1 MQKTVCMFDFRLKV
15 FYTAA
20 KQLSFS
26 RAAEELFISQ
36 PAVSKH
42 IHALE
47 SYFKVKLFVRQ
58 GSKIS
63 LTSDGQVLFQH
74 AEEIFAL
81 YRKLQFEMDKRVQ
94 KNSGHLRLGASTTI
108 AQYVLPNILAD
119 FHKQYP
125 DIQVNLFNG
134 NTRQIES
141 ALLQKEIELGI
152 IEGHV
157 KKPELK
163 YTPFMKDEIV
173 LVTKRNHPQ
182 AREGEIDLE
191 ELKKIPLA
199 VREFGSGTLQVIQ
212 HYLKSLHLSSSDLNI
227 EMQLGSTEGIKTYL
241 KNTNCF
247 AFLSLNSVLEEL
259 HRDELTIIEL
269 PGPAINR
276 FFHFISPHG
285 NAEPLA
291 EMFMQF
297 VIKNI
302 SD

>member
-1 MQKTVCMFDFRLKV
+1 MFDFRLKV
-15 FYTAA
+15 FHTAA

-63 LTSDGQVLFQH
+63 LTSNGQVLFQY

-81 YRKLQFEMDKRVQ
+81 YRKLQFEMDKRAQ

-108 AQYVLPNILAD
+108 AQYVLPNMLAG

-125 DIQVNLFNG
+125 DIQVTLINA
-134 NTRQIES
+134 NTRQIET

-152 IEGHV
+152 IEGHA
-157 KKPELK
+157 KKQELK
-163 YTPFMKDEIV
+163 YVPFMKDEIV
-173 LVTKRNHPQ
+173 LVTRKNHPQ
-182 AREGEIDLE
+182 VQDGEIDLE
-191 ELKKIPLA
+191 ILKKIPLA
-199 VREFGSGTLQVIQ
+199 IREFGSGTLQVIQ
-212 HYLKSLHLSSSDLNI
+212 HYLKSQHLSLADLNI

-241 KNTNCF
+241 RNTTCF

-259 HRDELTIIEL
+259 RRNELTVVEL
-269 PGPAINR
+269 PGISISR

-285 NAEPLA
+285 NEELLA
-291 EMFMQF
+291 EMFMKF

-302 SD
+302 SAKNDK

>member
-1 MQKTVCMFDFRLKV
+1 MFDFRLKV
-15 FYTAA
+15 FHTAA

-36 PAVSKH
+36 PAVSRH
-42 IHALE
+42 VHALE

-63 LTSDGQVLFQH
+63 LTPDGKVLFYH

-81 YRKLQFEMDKRVQ
+81 YRKLQFEMNKRVQ
-94 KNSGHLRLGASTTI
+94 QNRGHLRMGASTTI
-108 AQYVLPNILAD
+108 AQYVLPNMLAG
-119 FHKQYP
+119 FHKQYS
-125 DIQVNLFNG
+125 DIQITLMNG
-134 NTRQIES
+134 NTQQIEM

-152 IEGHV
+152 IEGYA

-163 YTPFMKDEIV
+163 YIPFMKDEIV

-182 AREGEIDLE
+182 AGVGEIDLE

-212 HYLKSLHLSSSDLNI
+212 HYLKSQHLSLSDLNI

-259 HRDELTIIEL
+259 HRNELTIIEI
-269 PGPAINR
+269 PGPAISR
-276 FFHFISPHG
+276 FFHFITPHG
-285 NAEPLA
+285 NEEPMA
-291 EMFMQF
+291 EMFMAF
-297 VIKNI
+297 VVRNI
-302 SD
+302 PLKGNK

>member
-1 MQKTVCMFDFRLKV
+1 VFDFRLKV

-74 AEEIFAL
+74 AKEIFTL
-81 YRKLQFEMDKRVQ
+81 HRKLQFEMDKRAQ
-94 KNSGHLRLGASTTI
+94 QNRGGLRLGASTTI
-108 AQYVLPNILAD
+108 AQYVLPGILAD
-119 FHKQYP
+119 FYKQYP
-125 DIQVNLFNG
+125 DIQVSLING
-134 NTRQIES
+134 NTLQIES
-141 ALLQKEIELGI
+141 ALLQREIELGI
-152 IEGHV
+152 IEGHD

-163 YTPFMKDEIV
+163 YIPFMKDEIV
-173 LVTKRNHPQ
+173 LVTRKNNPQ
-182 AREGEIDLE
+182 IQNGNIDLE
-191 ELKKIPLA
+191 MLTKFPLA
-199 VREFGSGTLQVIQ
+199 IREFGSGTLQMIQ
-212 HYLKSLHLSSSDLNI
+212 YYLKSQHLSLADLNI

-241 KNTNCF
+241 RNTICF

-259 HRDELTIIEL
+259 RRNELTVVEL
-269 PGPAINR
+269 PGFSINR
-276 FFHFISPHG
+276 FFHFIWPHG
-285 NAEPLA
+285 NEEPLA

-297 VIKNI
+297 VVKNLHEKNHK
-302 SD
+302 

>member
-1 MQKTVCMFDFRLKV
+1 MFDFRLKV

-42 IHALE
+42 VHALE

-63 LTSDGQVLFQH
+63 LTPDGQVLFYH

-94 KNSGHLRLGASTTI
+94 QNRGLLRMGASTTI

-119 FHKQYP
+119 FHKHYP

-152 IEGHV
+152 IEGYA

-173 LVTKRNHPQ
+173 LVTKRNHPH
-182 AREGEIDLE
+182 AREGEIDME
-191 ELKKIPLA
+191 ELKKIPLV

-259 HRDELTIIEL
+259 HRNELSVIEL
-269 PGPAINR
+269 PGATITR
-276 FFHFISPHG
+276 FFHFITPHG
-285 NAEPLA
+285 NEEPLA

-297 VIKNI
+297 VIKNLPAK
-302 SD
+302 SNK